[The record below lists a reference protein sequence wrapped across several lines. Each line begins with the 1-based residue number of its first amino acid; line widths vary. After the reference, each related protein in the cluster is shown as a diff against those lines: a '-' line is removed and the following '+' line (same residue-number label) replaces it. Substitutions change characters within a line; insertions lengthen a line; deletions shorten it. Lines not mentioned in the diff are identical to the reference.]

1 MHKMLIINLYYIII
15 IIVIIKNLTCHM

>member
-15 IIVIIKNLTCHM
+15 ISVIIKNLTCHM